1 MSAPKEATRHERA
14 PLAVADFD
22 HVEFYVGNAKQAAH
36 FYRTAFGFDIV
47 AYRGPE
53 TGVHDCVS
61 YALQHGTI
69 RLVVTGALT
78 PDHPVAEHVRRH
90 GDGVQAVAFRTPDV
104 VGDFT
109 RAVERGATAHRA
121 PETLRDDHGIAHI
134 AEIAAYGDTI
144 HRFVGRDDYTGP
156 FLPGFVPRLVKAP
169 HTGFLHRID
178 HVVANVGW
186 HQMETWV
193 KFYEDIFGFFQFR
206 HFDEKDIST
215 EYTALRSK
223 VMASANLAIKLPIN
237 EPAEGKKRSQIEEY
251 VDFYGSPGVQ
261 HIAIATPDIIGAV
274 SRLRDNGVELQSVP
288 ATYYDTITERV
299 GNIEEDLAVLRDLNI
314 LIDRDDQGYL
324 LQIFTKPVQD
334 RPTVFFEIIQ
344 RKGSESFGKGNFKA
358 LFEAIERDQAARG
371 TL

>member
-1 MSAPKEATRHERA
+1 MSAPKEATQSQQA

-69 RLVVTGALT
+69 RLVVSSALT
-78 PDHPVAEHVRRH
+78 PNHPIAEHVQRH
-90 GDGVQAVAFRTPDV
+90 GDGVQAVAFRTTDV
-104 VGDFT
+104 IGDFT
-109 RAVERGATAHRA
+109 RAVERGAKAHRA
-121 PETLRDDHGIAHI
+121 PEALNDDYGTAFI

-144 HRFVGRDDYTGP
+144 HRFVSYDAYAGP
-156 FLPGFVPRLVKAP
+156 FLPGFIPRSIKAP

-186 HQMETWV
+186 HEMEIWV

-223 VMASANLAIKLPIN
+223 VMASPNLAIKLPIN

-261 HIAIATPDIIGAV
+261 HIAIATPDIIQAV
-274 SRLRDNGVELQSVP
+274 SHLQANGVEFQSVP
-288 ATYYDTITERV
+288 ATYYDTVTERV
-299 GNIEEDLAVLRDLNI
+299 GSLDEDLDVLRKLNI

>member
-1 MSAPKEATRHERA
+1 MSAPREAIQERA
-14 PLAVADFD
+14 PLAVVDFD

-47 AYRGPE
+47 GYRGPE
-53 TGVHDCVS
+53 TGVRDQVS
-61 YALQHGTI
+61 YALRHGTI
-69 RLVVTGALT
+69 HLIITGALT
-78 PDHPVAEHVRRH
+78 PDHPVTEHVRRH
-90 GDGVQAVAFRTPDV
+90 GDGVYAVAFRTPDAK
-104 VGDFT
+104 GDFEQ
-109 RAVERGATAHRA
+109 AVARGAKALRA
-121 PETLRDDHGIAHI
+121 PVTLSDAHGTVQV

-144 HRFVGRDDYTGP
+144 HRFVTREHYTGA
-156 FLPGFVPRLVKAP
+156 FLPGFEPRVIKAAQ
-169 HTGFLHRID
+169 TGFLHRID

-186 HQMETWV
+186 HEMETWV

-223 VMASANLAIKLPIN
+223 VMASPSLAIKLPIN

-261 HIAIATPDIIGAV
+261 HIAIATSDIVRAV
-274 SRLRDNGVELQSVP
+274 AQLRANGVEFQSVP
-288 ATYYDTITERV
+288 PGYYDAVTARV
-299 GNIEEDLAVLRDLNI
+299 GEIEEDLAALRDLNI
-314 LIDRDDQGYL
+314 LVDRDDQGYL
-324 LQIFTKPVQD
+324 LQIFTKPLQD

-358 LFEAIERDQAARG
+358 LFEAIEQDQAARG

>member
-1 MSAPKEATRHERA
+1 MSAPKEAPPRRS
-14 PLAVADFD
+14 PLAVVDFD
-22 HVEFYVGNAKQAAH
+22 HIEFYVGNAKQAAH
-36 FYRTAFGFDIV
+36 FYRTAFGFDLV
-47 AYRGPE
+47 AYCGPE
-53 TGVHDCVS
+53 TGVRDRVS
-61 YALQHGTI
+61 YALQHDAI

-78 PDHPVAEHVRRH
+78 ADHPIAEHVRRH
-90 GDGVQAVAFRTPDV
+90 GDGARAVAFRSTDV
-104 VGDFT
+104 TADFEQAVARGA
-109 RAVERGATAHRA
+109 RAVSEPVTLADAQGAAQV
-121 PETLRDDHGIAHI
+121 

-144 HRFVGRDDYTGP
+144 HRFVGRDGYAGA
-156 FLPGFVPRLVKAP
+156 FLPGFEPRAVKAP
-169 HTGFLHRID
+169 QTGFLHRID

-186 HQMETWV
+186 NEMETWV

-223 VMASANLAIKLPIN
+223 VMASPSLAIKLPIN

-261 HIAIATPDIIGAV
+261 HVAIATPNIIQAV
-274 SRLRDNGVELQSVP
+274 AQLRANGVELQSVP
-288 ATYYDTITERV
+288 ASYYDTVAERV
-299 GNIEEDLAVLRDLNI
+299 GDIAEDLSALRDLNI

-324 LQIFTKPVQD
+324 LQIFTKPLQD

-358 LFEAIERDQAARG
+358 LFEAIESDQAARG

>member
-1 MSAPKEATRHERA
+1 MSAPKEATQQQRT

-22 HVEFYVGNAKQAAH
+22 HVEFYVGNAKQAAY
-36 FYRTAFGFDIV
+36 FYRLAFGFDAV

-53 TGVHDCVS
+53 TGVHNLVS

-69 RLVVTGALT
+69 RLVVTSALT
-78 PDHPVAEHVRRH
+78 PDHPVAEHVHRH
-90 GDGVQAVAFRTPDV
+90 GDGVGVVAFRTPDAA
-104 VGDFT
+104 GDFD
-109 RAVERGATAHRA
+109 RAVERGAKAHRT
-121 PETLRDDHGIAHI
+121 PETMRDEYGVAQI
-134 AEIAAYGDTI
+134 AEIAAYGDTL
-144 HRFVGRDDYTGP
+144 HRFVSRDNYTGP
-156 FLPGFVPRLVKAP
+156 FLPGFVPYSVKAS

-186 HQMETWV
+186 HEMETWV

-223 VMASANLAIKLPIN
+223 VMASPNLAIKLPIN
-237 EPAEGKKRSQIEEY
+237 EPAEGKKRSQIQEY

-261 HIAIATPDIIGAV
+261 HIAIATPNIIQAV
-274 SRLRDNGVELQSVP
+274 SQLRANGVEFQSVP
-288 ATYYDTITERV
+288 ATYYDTVTERV
-299 GNIEEDLAVLRDLNI
+299 GDIEEDLAALRDLNI
-314 LIDRDDQGYL
+314 LIDRDEQGYL

>member
-1 MSAPKEATRHERA
+1 MSAPKEAMEHRA

-36 FYRTAFGFDIV
+36 FYRTAFGFDVV

-53 TGVHDCVS
+53 TGVRDRVS
-61 YALQHGTI
+61 YALRHGDI
-69 RLVVTGALT
+69 RLVVTGALS
-78 PDHPVAEHVRRH
+78 PDHPIADHVRRH
-90 GDGVQAVAFRTPDV
+90 GDGVHAVAFRTPDAKA
-104 VGDFT
+104 DFEQ
-109 RAVERGATAHRA
+109 AVARGATAVREPA
-121 PETLRDDHGIAHI
+121 TLRDAYGTVET
-134 AEIAAYGDTI
+134 AEIAAYGDTV
-144 HRFVGRDDYTGP
+144 HRFIARDRYAGP
-156 FLPGFVPRLVKAP
+156 FLPGFEPRAVNAP
-169 HTGFLHRID
+169 RTGFLRRID

-186 HQMETWV
+186 NEMETWV
-193 KFYEDIFGFFQFR
+193 KFYEDVFGFFQFR

-223 VMASANLAIKLPIN
+223 VMASPSLAIKLPIN

-261 HIAIATPDIIGAV
+261 HIAIATPDILTAV
-274 SRLRDNGVELQSVP
+274 AQLRANGVEFQSVP
-288 ATYYDTITERV
+288 PGYYDAVTARV
-299 GNIEEDLAVLRDLNI
+299 GDIEEDVAALRDLNI
-314 LIDRDDQGYL
+314 LVDRDDQGYL
-324 LQIFTKPVQD
+324 LQIFTKPLQD

-358 LFEAIERDQAARG
+358 LFEAIEQDQAARG